1 MTEGGGATK
10 PIPSTKTVARH
21 DDDDDDD
28 DIAAVSVVV
37 AAALKTT
44 INRQWLKTRRVMEGR
59 VMAVRGVGKDGEG
72 AGRDEAI
79 NNDDDILIVFSPSAS
94 PKEQSTNN

>member
-1 MTEGGGATK
+1 M
-10 PIPSTKTVARH
+10 KTVARH
-21 DDDDDDD
+21 DDDDDD

-44 INRQWLKTRRVMEGR
+44 INRQWLTTRRVMEGR

-72 AGRDEAI
+72 GGARR
-79 NNDDDILIVFSPSAS
+79 SH
-94 PKEQSTNN
+94 QQR